1 MQWGEGVFEIAQV
14 HTVGEVHKNGWPL
27 SSCKNV
33 CTPQAKNILDSL
45 EKMTHFFGEIFYDR
59 F

>member
-14 HTVGEVHKNGWPL
+14 HAEGGVHKHGWPL

-33 CTPQAKNILDSL
+33 CTPQAKNVLHSP
-45 EKMTHFFGEIFYDR
+45 EKMSHFFVKIFYDR